1 MALCI
6 SDVYCT
12 TLQGRSTESTES
24 GNSIHHYSTL
34 EVSEATKQRV
44 GSFRSRLR
52 KQQPISMPEP
62 PVSHAGSKT
71 SSRQPSDHSN
81 QASTEHQAST
91 ENNFPYV
98 SVTVHDVIDPSKEI
112 SDL

>member
-1 MALCI
+1 MFN
-6 SDVYCT
+6 
-12 TLQGRSTESTES
+12 LQGRSTESTES

-62 PVSHAGSKT
+62 PVSQAGSKC
-71 SSRQPSDHSN
+71 SSRQPSDQNSTAEN
-81 QASTEHQAST
+81 QASTGQ
-91 ENNFPYV
+91 V
-98 SVTVHDVIDPSKEI
+98 SHSH
-112 SDL
+112 